1 MESYVVERKI
11 GEGSFGECY
20 LCTHKATGQHVVIK
34 EICVADMTP
43 EELENTR
50 RESSLLLQLRHPNI
64 VHCLEAFDEAPFY
77 YIVMNYCKEGEL
89 TRLIK
94 DRSKSRIPFEE
105 PLILRWVAQLASAL
119 WYVHDQKM
127 IHRDLK
133 TQNVFLD
140 EQLNLQIGDFGV
152 ARTIGPGSLATTFVG
167 SPLYMSPELIEE
179 KKYNSQSDMWSLGCI
194 IFEMLCLKT
203 AFQAR
208 NMNMLIIKILSNQI
222 PELPP
227 MYSQELQGIC
237 YNLLKQC
244 PTERMTAAQLC
255 SHQLIRPLIEEMG
268 LPHPAWEGV
277 DSTQTKANATTNAF
291 LQKRE
296 DRSDKLEISLPIENT
311 DSIARYL
318 QQSVADQEHE
328 LRVERPSNISPGGD
342 HKLSRLRP
350 RDESHGLGLKLL
362 SNPIVAYQADKLMQ
376 LVNQDVRKALC
387 LLSAVQTGYM
397 IHKVDFIEA
406 VSGVTIPAE
415 KRQAYEVQTNWVEDS
430 CRAWDAEAA
439 VYEHIFE
446 KIAGPTHAHACLQL
460 CRHIVALEQFST

>member
-1 MESYVVERKI
+1 MENYVVERKI

-34 EICVADMTP
+34 EICIADMAP

-50 RESSLLLQLRHPNI
+50 RESSLLLQLRHPNV

-119 WYVHDQKM
+119 WYIHDQKM

-140 EQLNLQIGDFGV
+140 EHLNLQIGDFGV

-227 MYSQELQGIC
+227 MYSQELQEMC
-237 YNLLKQC
+237 YNLLKQS

-255 SHQLIRPLIEEMG
+255 SHRLIRPLIEEMG
-268 LPHPAWEGV
+268 LPHPEWDGV
-277 DSTQTKANATTNAF
+277 QPTQPKASTATNAF
-291 LQKRE
+291 VQRRMDKE
-296 DRSDKLEISLPIENT
+296 DKLEISLPIENT
-311 DSIARYL
+311 DSNIARYL
-318 QQSVADQEHE
+318 QQSIADQEHD
-328 LRVERPSNISPGGD
+328 LRVERPSNLSPAGIT
-342 HKLSRLRP
+342 KTSRLR
-350 RDESHGLGLKLL
+350 DEPHGLGLKLIN
-362 SNPIVAYQADKLMQ
+362 NPIVAYQAKKLMQ
-376 LVNQDVRKALC
+376 LVDQDVRKALC

-406 VSGVTIPAE
+406 VSGVTIPDD
-415 KRQAYEVQTNWVEDS
+415 KRQAYEVQTNWADDS

-439 VYEHIFE
+439 VYEYIFE
-446 KIAGPTHAHACLQL
+446 KLAGPTRAQACLQI